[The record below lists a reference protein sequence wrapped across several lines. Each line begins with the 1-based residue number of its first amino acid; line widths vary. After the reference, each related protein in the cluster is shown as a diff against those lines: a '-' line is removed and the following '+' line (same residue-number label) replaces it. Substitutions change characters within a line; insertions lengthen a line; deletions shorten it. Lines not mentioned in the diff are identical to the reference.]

1 MKSHRLNYSFI
12 VVIFTVLNNSNV
24 LLCPLT
30 HWVPTITFR
39 TGTIFIITILI
50 VLRKLKFWKGKAL
63 PEWQVVM
70 DATGAWIQVFWFEL
84 PCSSLFPMLTPC
96 WSSWLSLSLIVYTNY
111 STAMG
116 ENLKNRQYSA
126 QEFTTLE
133 NCHHPRTTCLRMNG
147 NEESTLEIYMQFLH
161 KNTLNV
167 KNHLDLNQKLSNISI

>member
-12 VVIFTVLNNSNV
+12 VVIFTVLNKSNV

-50 VLRKLKFWKGKAL
+50 VPRKLKFWKGNAL

-70 DATGAWIQVFWFEL
+70 DATGAWIQVFWLEL

-96 WSSWLSLSLIVYTNY
+96 WSSWLSLSLIVYTNTPQPWVKIWRID
-111 STAMG
+111 STL
-116 ENLKNRQYSA
+116 LKSLPHWRSA
-126 QEFTTLE
+126 TTLAQPVFIWMVMKKAPWQSIC
-133 NCHHPRTTCLRMNG
+133 N
-147 NEESTLEIYMQFLH
+147 SYIKTLWMWKIIL
-161 KNTLNV
+161 
-167 KNHLDLNQKLSNISI
+167 I